1 MDEKEKEMFEKA
13 KEKAINEMLDKYC
26 SRDPQERLAMR
37 TFLENFLNIIMAS
50 ERDIYLDKNHHDKAN
65 GFYSRNL
72 VAGNWNLE
80 LNVPRVRNGKFRPFV
95 LPEPYKRYDESFTDL
110 IISLVANGY
119 SQAEIMNTLK
129 SMELPYSEKELMKI
143 REEIKE
149 KLDMFKSRELP
160 KDCFALLIDGYHCEI
175 KASSKVK
182 KACIY
187 VVLGIDMEGKKDLY
201 GFYTFFGSENRF
213 DWLKVFNDLIERGL
227 KRVMIVVSDDLTGI
241 GEAIKACYPLAD
253 HQLCFVHLQRN
264 VRKNM
269 AKKDASEFNKKLSTI
284 KNQDSFDDA
293 LEKFEELCQKYTGKY
308 STFVEHLLQQK
319 EKYLVFLKYPE
330 DVRKYIYTTNAVE
343 SFNSMIEARRTR
355 IGGFFQSVEIAE
367 INILLS
373 YERLKSRK
381 WKNPIALIRA
391 SQYEITQMFNIRYF
405 HLQTQNS

>member
-1 MDEKEKEMFEKA
+1 
-13 KEKAINEMLDKYC
+13 ML
-26 SRDPQERLAMR
+26 
-37 TFLENFLNIIMAS
+37 
-50 ERDIYLDKNHHDKAN
+50 
-65 GFYSRNL
+65 
-72 VAGNWNLE
+72 
-80 LNVPRVRNGKFRPFV
+80 
-95 LPEPYKRYDESFTDL
+95 
-110 IISLVANGY
+110 
-119 SQAEIMNTLK
+119 
-129 SMELPYSEKELMKI
+129 
-143 REEIKE
+143 
-149 KLDMFKSRELP
+149 
-160 KDCFALLIDGYHCEI
+160 
-175 KASSKVK
+175 
-182 KACIY
+182 
-187 VVLGIDMEGKKDLY
+187 
-201 GFYTFFGSENRF
+201 
-213 DWLKVFNDLIERGL
+213 
-227 KRVMIVVSDDLTGI
+227 
-241 GEAIKACYPLAD
+241 PLAD